1 MRRRLVITLLA
12 VVAAG
17 VVAAVVVTSRE
28 EPSPVAESKAPAVP
42 PSSTSEPPAAF
53 CPETAGSDR
62 VRSPSGLD
70 GKTGPRTPSGPH
82 RLAYFV
88 VDDKGMRD
96 FTGTAAQ
103 HLPMGT
109 SQEGKVQVV
118 VCEYPKPTN
127 ERVGTCDGYQR
138 QGKAPLTVAVTGVQY
153 TYKAYDA
160 DSKRLLD
167 TFELPGIRVCP
178 GSVTTVDDIPRA
190 IEARSDYTAVIGRLL
205 PHLRM

>member
-28 EPSPVAESKAPAVP
+28 EPRPAAESSPP
-42 PSSTSEPPAAF
+42 PSAPVTTAPPPVAF
-53 CPETAGSDR
+53 CPETAESDR

-70 GKTGPRTPSGPH
+70 GKTEPRTPSGPH

-88 VDDKGMRD
+88 VDGKGMSD

-109 SQEGKVQVV
+109 SQDGQVQVV
-118 VCEYPKPTN
+118 VCEYPKPTD
-127 ERVGTCDGYQR
+127 RPIGTCDGYER
-138 QGKAPLTVAVTGVQY
+138 QGKAPLSVAVTGVQY

-160 DSKRLLD
+160 ESKRLLD
-167 TFELPGIRVCP
+167 TFALPGIRVCP
-178 GSVTTVDDIPRA
+178 SSVTTFDDVPRA
-190 IEARSDYTAVIGRLL
+190 IEARSDYTAVIDRLL
-205 PHLRM
+205 PHLRR

>member
-1 MRRRLVITLLA
+1 MRRRFVITLLA

-17 VVAAVVVTSRE
+17 VVAAVVVTSQE
-28 EPSPVAESKAPAVP
+28 EPPSPVAESQPPPPPPAP
-42 PSSTSEPPAAF
+42 EPPVAF
-53 CPETAGSDR
+53 CPEAAGSDR

-70 GKTGPRTPSGPH
+70 GRTEPRTPSGPH

-88 VDDKGMRD
+88 VDDKGLRD
-96 FTGTAAQ
+96 FTAAAAQ

-127 ERVGTCDGYQR
+127 ERVGTCDGYER
-138 QGKAPLTVAVTGVQY
+138 QGKPPLSVAVTGVQY

-160 DSKRLLD
+160 ESKRLLD
-167 TFELPGIRVCP
+167 TFVLPGTRVCP
-178 GSVTTVDDIPRA
+178 SSVTTFDDVPRA

>member
-17 VVAAVVVTSRE
+17 VVVAAVVVTSRE
-28 EPSPVAESKAPAVP
+28 EPSPVAESKAPP
-42 PSSTSEPPAAF
+42 PPPAPEPPVAF
-53 CPETAGSDR
+53 CPETAASDR

-70 GKTGPRTPSGPH
+70 GQTGPRTPSGPH

-88 VDDKGMRD
+88 VDDKGMSD

-127 ERVGTCDGYQR
+127 ERVGTCDGYER
-138 QGKAPLTVAVTGVQY
+138 KGKPPLSVAVTGVQY

-160 DSKRLLD
+160 ESKRLLD
-167 TFELPGIRVCP
+167 TFVLPGVRVCP
-178 GSVTTVDDIPRA
+178 RSVTTFDDIPRA
-190 IEARSDYTAVIGRLL
+190 IEARSDYSAVIDRLL

>member
-1 MRRRLVITLLA
+1 MRRRVMITLLA

-28 EPSPVAESKAPAVP
+28 KPLPEAAPSPP
-42 PSSTSEPPAAF
+42 PPATTTAAPPVAF
-53 CPETAGSDR
+53 CPETAESDR

-88 VDDKGMRD
+88 IDDKGMHD

-109 SQEGKVQVV
+109 SQEGWVQVV
-118 VCEYPKPTN
+118 VCEYPKPTDKPI
-127 ERVGTCDGYQR
+127 GTCDGYER
-138 QGKAPLTVAVTGVQY
+138 QGRPPLSVAVTGVQY

-160 DSKRLLD
+160 ESKRLLD
-167 TFELPGIRVCP
+167 TFVLPGVRVCP
-178 GSVTTVDDIPRA
+178 DSVTTFDDVPRA
-190 IEARSDYTAVIGRLL
+190 IEARSDYTAVMGRLL
-205 PHLRM
+205 PHLRV

>member
-1 MRRRLVITLLA
+1 MRRRFVITLLA

-17 VVAAVVVTSRE
+17 VVAAVVVTTRK
-28 EPSPVAESKAPAVP
+28 EPSPVAGPGAP
-42 PSSTSEPPAAF
+42 PPAPVTTAQPPIAF
-53 CPETAGSDR
+53 CPETAASDR

-70 GKTGPRTPSGPH
+70 GKTEPRTPSGPH

-96 FTGTAAQ
+96 FSDTADGY
-103 HLPMGT
+103 LPMGT
-109 SQEGKVQVV
+109 SQQGAVQVV

-127 ERVGTCDGYQR
+127 ERVGTCDGYER
-138 QGKAPLTVAVTGVQY
+138 QGKPPLSVAVTGVQY

-160 DSKRLLD
+160 ESKRLLD
-167 TFELPGIRVCP
+167 TFVLPGTRVCP
-178 GSVTTVDDIPRA
+178 SSVTTFDDVPRA